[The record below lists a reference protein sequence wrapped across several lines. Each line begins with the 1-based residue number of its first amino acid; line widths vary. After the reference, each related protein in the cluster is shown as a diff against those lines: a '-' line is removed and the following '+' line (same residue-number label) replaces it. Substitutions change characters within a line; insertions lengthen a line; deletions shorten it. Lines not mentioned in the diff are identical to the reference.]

1 MLNNKDY
8 NLLIELLGYNQIE
21 LLNKLYS
28 LLEKFNYK
36 SIIQTKDYL
45 IGIGDIPI
53 ALTAHLDTVFEYGPR
68 RNTILFDAQKQIMI
82 DPIQGAGFD
91 DRAGI
96 FAIIKI
102 IESGLKP
109 HIIFTT
115 DEEIGGI
122 GADKLAAEGNPFP
135 ELKYIIELDR
145 RGRNDCV
152 FYDCHTL
159 EFQHYIE
166 SFGFLTAIGSFSD
179 ISILCDAWQICGV
192 NLSIGY
198 LNEHSYIEM
207 LFINSMFNTIEKVK
221 RMLKTVSIP
230 DFVWEG
236 PVYIPRSAFASTH
249 DYFLNNLGSYVC
261 KKCSRRFPQSA
272 VIAVQKKDGTGNV
285 FYCDDCITGPDCGVN
300 FCAYCDTP
308 YEEDGGDLSTGICI
322 KCATKLL
329 KEKDKE

>member
-1 MLNNKDY
+1 
-8 NLLIELLGYNQIE
+8 
-21 LLNKLYS
+21 
-28 LLEKFNYK
+28 
-36 SIIQTKDYL
+36 
-45 IGIGDIPI
+45 
-53 ALTAHLDTVFEYGPR
+53 
-68 RNTILFDAQKQIMI
+68 MI

-122 GADKLAAEGNPFP
+122 GADKLAADGNPFP

-152 FYDCHTL
+152 FYDCRTL

-166 SFGFLTAIGSFSD
+166 TFGFLTAMGSFSD
-179 ISILCDAWQICGV
+179 ISILCDAWQVCGV

-198 LNEHSYIEM
+198 LNEHTYTEM

-221 RMLKTVSIP
+221 RMLTVAAIP
-230 DFVWEG
+230 DFIWEG
-236 PVYIPRSAFASTH
+236 PYYIPRAAITSSH

-272 VIAVQKKDGTGNV
+272 VIAVQKKDGSGNV

-308 YEEDGGDLSTGICI
+308 YEEDGGDLSPGICV